1 MSTAN
6 SWTVR
11 KRQCQVWGSLG
22 NSWYTIGYR
31 TAKEIQRTR
40 AGVDVG
46 HIVQCIDGDSRLAE
60 AGPGLDTA
68 FEILVD
74 VGRDVPQCA
83 GLGELTVIVGSTD
96 Y

>member
-1 MSTAN
+1 M
-6 SWTVR
+6 
-11 KRQCQVWGSLG
+11 
-22 NSWYTIGYR
+22 
-31 TAKEIQRTR
+31 
-40 AGVDVG
+40 G